1 MGLILSLH
9 HLSVARLLSCVTKMV
24 QLISLMIGKAA
35 IPPTKKKYF
44 VEGWGDDD
52 SLQGRTVIVHCPTGT
67 ILEAIPTTDI
77 LGLNSDV
84 LSLRFN
90 YTGMTGL
97 KEAYVMLL
105 HTSPTF
111 DKTADAG
118 TIKELMKEAA
128 RWFTNYLQW
137 EDKNITG

>member
-1 MGLILSLH
+1 
-9 HLSVARLLSCVTKMV
+9 
-24 QLISLMIGKAA
+24 
-35 IPPTKKKYF
+35 
-44 VEGWGDDD
+44 
-52 SLQGRTVIVHCPTGT
+52 
-67 ILEAIPTTDI
+67 
-77 LGLNSDV
+77 
-84 LSLRFN
+84 
-90 YTGMTGL
+90 
-97 KEAYVMLL
+97 MLL